1 MGVAVCCAVF
11 YVQGCDD
18 VLLVAAGWCCRGTLR
33 NTGNMMF
40 MAALMGK
47 YGNNKQAHICWA
59 RSQMRY
65 ITGTATGKSYL
76 VRLLLLLLLQPSLDS
91 LGSYHCS
98 FFPARPFTAGVL
110 EVDRSHN

>member
-1 MGVAVCCAVF
+1 MLCTK
-11 YVQGCDD
+11 
-18 VLLVAAGWCCRGTLR
+18 CRGTLR

-76 VRLLLLLLLQPSLDS
+76 VRTRLLLL
-91 LGSYHCS
+91 C
-98 FFPARPFTAGVL
+98 
-110 EVDRSHN
+110 